1 MSNDQ
6 LDFLLNYYLQTPVKT
21 QPASM
26 LRFGLVSK
34 RVLLVK
40 ADGFELFDKNHRH
53 EIRLDS
59 FYLVKNECQQL
70 VGVVYD
76 MRWDLH
82 WYTIPRFRGLGYMT
96 NGLREIIPLILNRR
110 ERIEI
115 TIDCQSSN
123 LYAKASLSVARKVGF
138 KPADRKYYDD
148 EYTQRLFITKEMYSS
163 AGSYP
168 SPPSAE
174 GTYRSHRGYGA

>member
-21 QPASM
+21 QPDSM

-40 ADGFELFDKNHRH
+40 AGFELFDKNHRH
-53 EIRLDS
+53 EIRLES

-115 TIDCQSSN
+115 TIACHQVN
-123 LYAKASLSVARKVGF
+123 LYANASLSVARKVGF
-138 KPADRKYYDD
+138 KPADRKYCDD
-148 EYTQRLFITKEMYSS
+148 EYTQRLFITKEIYSS
-163 AGSYP
+163 AAPYP

-174 GTYRSHRGYGA
+174 GSGPSHPGCDA